1 MKYTDNLMRRME
13 LQKQVGTHRLAEAI
27 STEIRM
33 ARFVTAMHR
42 YASHAR
48 ATAFIHVDGRI
59 V

>member
-13 LQKQVGTHRLAEAI
+13 LQKQIGQSKLAKAI
-27 STEIRM
+27 SKEIRM

-42 YASHAR
+42 YASRAR